1 MIKTFILPH
10 LSYGANLYYANL
22 NNARAEK
29 YALEGIEKIDRCV
42 KNIVK
47 NAYDLPPN
55 LDNKIAN
62 KLLGKYAYTEK
73 IKYSTAKIIA
83 K

>member
-1 MIKTFILPH
+1 M
-10 LSYGANLYYANL
+10 
-22 NNARAEK
+22 NNVKAEK

-42 KNIVK
+42 KNIIK

-73 IKYSTAKIIA
+73 IIYNTEVRFFGKMASIFRVSIIVDNPV
-83 K
+83 